1 MAASITDY
9 LAGQKPST
17 TALDPSAAQSG
28 TAKGRSTLNSSRD
41 TFLKLLT
48 AQLKNQ
54 DPLSPMDTNSFT
66 QQLVQMNGVEQQLLT
81 NDLLQSLVTQGS
93 SGRNLD
99 AVGLIGKEITAQ
111 SADATLKNGAAKW
124 TYELDSTAARGSL
137 EIYDA
142 KGKLVASKPLSLD
155 AGQHDLEWDGKNV
168 DGQTQADG
176 VYTLK
181 IKAYTSDDKLIAS
194 RSYVTAQATALENG
208 DDGTLIRMGSVK
220 VPLSAIQSVRDLSA
234 A

>member
-1 MAASITDY
+1 MAATITDY
-9 LAGQKPST
+9 LAGQSPST
-17 TALDPSAAQSG
+17 TALDPSAGKSG
-28 TAKGRSTLNSSRD
+28 TAAGKTSLNSSRD

-81 NDLLQSLVTQGS
+81 NDLLQTLVTQGS
-93 SGRNLD
+93 SGRNLN

-111 SADATLKNGAAKW
+111 SADATLKSGAAKW
-124 TYELDSTAARGSL
+124 TYELDSTAKRGSL

-142 KGKLVASKPLSLD
+142 KGKLVATKDLKLD
-155 AGQHDLEWDGKNV
+155 AGQHDLEWDGKNTAGDV
-168 DGQTQADG
+168 QADG

-181 IKAYTSDDKLIAS
+181 IKAYGADDKLIAS
-194 RSYVTAQATALENG
+194 RSYVTAQATALEN
-208 DDGTLIRMGSVK
+208 DADGTLIRMGTVK